1 MGTVKCGKVR
11 KQPTRRRC
19 FSLPLASM
27 LMVAL
32 LASAPV
38 SAERDELVLT
48 TVDWAP
54 FYAVE
59 APEQGF
65 ITALAQA
72 ALDRAGHDTRVDFVP
87 WARAMYDVKKG
98 VRDAVLGAYYSD
110 ERAETYVFSDA
121 IYTTEVGLVA
131 RADLGIE
138 SFDSL
143 RDLTEYRIGY
153 GRGWATS
160 EEFDNADYLNRIPED
175 DNVLNMRKLEADR
188 IDMIA
193 MNFDRF
199 MVIAAEEDFDVDDF
213 VFLQPPLQASS
224 MHMMFSPELADV
236 DEIVRDF
243 NRELEAMR
251 ADGTYDEI
259 LSRLGIL

>member
-1 MGTVKCGKVR
+1 MA
-11 KQPTRRRC
+11 
-19 FSLPLASM
+19 LPVAALMAMVAVLASTA
-27 LMVAL
+27 VQ
-32 LASAPV
+32 
-38 SAERDELVLT
+38 AERDKLVLT

-54 FYAVE
+54 FYAEE

-65 ITALAQA
+65 ITALAEA
-72 ALDRAGHDTRVDFVP
+72 ALDRAGYDTRVDFVP
-87 WARAMYDVKKG
+87 WARAMYDVEQG

-110 ERAETYVFSDA
+110 ERAEAYVFSDA

-138 SFDSL
+138 SYDSL

-160 EEFDNADYLNRIPED
+160 EEFDDADYLNKIPED
-175 DNVLNMRKLEADR
+175 DNVLNMRKLDADR

-199 MVIAAEEDFDVDDF
+199 MVIAAEEGFDVDDF
-213 VFLQPPLQASS
+213 VFLDPPLQASS
-224 MHMMFSPELADV
+224 MHMMFGPELAGV
-236 DEIVRDF
+236 DDIVEDF
-243 NRELEAMR
+243 NRALESMR
-251 ADGTYDEI
+251 EDGRYDEI
-259 LSRLGIL
+259 LTRLGIQ